1 MFANWYDRA
10 LLCRGISPWKTIFLW
25 RAKSR
30 DRKNA
35 YIGYFLPPY
44 NLTSAKLSTADS
56 LHERVTRCM
65 RLYARGRPASSEI
78 FHFLGSRN
86 IVNRPCERP
95 TRLFIIIFC
104 FFSLPSPPPFGFY
117 KNRARINRGAK
128 VSAISHHSWPR
139 KEKKEKLGFSD
150 YRAVW
155 KSGQIATSVCGDR
168 VSLIANAYNQEQKIL
183 EQIFLFVLTGL
194 GGGK

>member
-1 MFANWYDRA
+1 MLLLETKRRVCELIRSSFALSGNLSVKNDFSLTRKKPRQEKR
-10 LLCRGISPWKTIFLW
+10 LHRIFSSPVQFNIGQTIDGGFAT
-25 RAKSR
+25 R
-30 DRKNA
+30 
-35 YIGYFLPPY
+35 
-44 NLTSAKLSTADS
+44 
-56 LHERVTRCM
+56 TRCM

-128 VSAISHHSWPR
+128 VSAISHHSRPR
-139 KEKKEKLGFSD
+139 
-150 YRAVW
+150 
-155 KSGQIATSVCGDR
+155 
-168 VSLIANAYNQEQKIL
+168 
-183 EQIFLFVLTGL
+183 
-194 GGGK
+194 